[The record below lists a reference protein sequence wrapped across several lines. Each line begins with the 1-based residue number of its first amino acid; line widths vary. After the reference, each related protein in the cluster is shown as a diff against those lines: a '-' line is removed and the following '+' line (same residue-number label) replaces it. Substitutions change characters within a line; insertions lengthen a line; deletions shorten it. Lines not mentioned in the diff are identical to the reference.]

1 MYIHLHMG
9 GYGFVAI
16 IGIKL
21 QFASLVV
28 HSEILKYC
36 FLNELSKSSDSNASN
51 IKAKIKPQTHNR

>member
-1 MYIHLHMG
+1 MG

-21 QFASLVV
+21 QFASLIV